1 MTRKTINYIKDFYGV
16 DVIRDVV
23 RDWGEQHWLQLE
35 PDRTKNQPIVSVATI
50 FA

>member
-23 RDWGEQHWLQLE
+23 RDWGGTTLA
-35 PDRTKNQPIVSVATI
+35 PA
-50 FA
+50 